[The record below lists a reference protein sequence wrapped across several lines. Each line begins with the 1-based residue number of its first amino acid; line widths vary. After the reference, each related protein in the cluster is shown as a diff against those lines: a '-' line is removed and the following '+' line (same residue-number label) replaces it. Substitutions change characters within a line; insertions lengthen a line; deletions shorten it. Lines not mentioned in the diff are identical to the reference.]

1 VTSRNHGDW
10 PTPVGRNI
18 TCPGT
23 NRLLWSLEVQLRD
36 DRARPRPTKE
46 NGETG
51 FPISP
56 LRTHLRQAFVALA
69 AGRGWPQPP
78 KGPRMASGMRDP
90 RSLPPS
96 TGHARSMRMDRS
108 HRTPAPVSRHHSPL
122 ERGCGIPSKTT
133 STEHSRGPS
142 AAFATAR
149 HLSVPL
155 SARCSSFITTN
166 TKLRET
172 DFLPRHDPL
181 QARESSPFGGLAG

>member
-1 VTSRNHGDW
+1 MGG
-10 PTPVGRNI
+10 PVDSGYRHHVWHYAR
-18 TCPGT
+18 GW
-23 NRLLWSLEVQLRD
+23 RGHQLWSLEVQPPVGAGR
-36 DRARPRPTKE
+36 TKE

-56 LRTHLRQAFVALA
+56 LRTHHQRAFVALA

-96 TGHARSMRMDRS
+96 TGHARSMRIDRS

-122 ERGCGIPSKTT
+122 ERGRGVPSKTT

-149 HLSVPL
+149 HLSVPPL
-155 SARCSSFITTN
+155 HPMLPALADTTE
-166 TKLRET
+166 LRERNSV
-172 DFLPRHDPL
+172 PGRAGH
-181 QARESSPFGGLAG
+181 QARESHAGGGLAG

>member
-1 VTSRNHGDW
+1 MEKQWAPIGS
-10 PTPVGRNI
+10 
-18 TCPGT
+18 
-23 NRLLWSLEVQLRD
+23 QLRASCLALC
-36 DRARPRPTKE
+36 ARSALPPILVIRSSASRRRWPEKE

-56 LRTHLRQAFVALA
+56 LRTHHQRAFVALA

-96 TGHARSMRMDRS
+96 TGHARSMRIDRS

-155 SARCSSFITTN
+155 SARCSPFITNN
-166 TKLRET
+166 TKLRERN
-172 DFLPRHDPL
+172 FLPRRDPL